1 MIDDVPRR
9 NLTKEAEVS
18 DLRCIKAL
26 WRAGSAAWAVPADWW
41 APAVDAMVL
50 ALHRGQS
57 VDHACAA
64 LGGARARTGVGV
76 AEGLRDLAALY
87 ASLGRAE
94 PPLTALCAFASGWA
108 EASFAPMAEL
118 TCDDP
123 LSGLATPPY
132 LRTRLA
138 ELYREAA
145 AGGLS
150 PGSSHR
156 LVVVSL
162 GVPPADPFV
171 RIADLLR
178 AAEVMRATFPGGDTL
193 ALMPP
198 ARVAALIRVRLA
210 VRLTALRRSL
220 RGLAAE
226 VVAHRL
232 PETLASAVR
241 LTLPQTP
248 PAPTSRG
255 GGGNGAGG
263 PDLRLSTMS
272 DREKLL
278 DEIKAKGVVH
288 GRVVLSSGKEADYYV
303 DLRRITLDGLAAPL
317 VGRVLL
323 DLTEDLGY
331 EAVGGLTLGADPV
344 ATAMLHA
351 AAARGQVL
359 DAFVVRKEGKAHGLQ
374 RRIEGPDVAGRR
386 VLAVEDTTTTGGSVL
401 TAVTAL
407 REAGAIVVGIA
418 TIVHRGGDEK
428 LAAAGLPYRTVF
440 SLADLGLG

>member
-1 MIDDVPRR
+1 
-9 NLTKEAEVS
+9 
-18 DLRCIKAL
+18 
-26 WRAGSAAWAVPADWW
+26 
-41 APAVDAMVL
+41 
-50 ALHRGQS
+50 
-57 VDHACAA
+57 
-64 LGGARARTGVGV
+64 
-76 AEGLRDLAALY
+76 
-87 ASLGRAE
+87 
-94 PPLTALCAFASGWA
+94 
-108 EASFAPMAEL
+108 
-118 TCDDP
+118 
-123 LSGLATPPY
+123 
-132 LRTRLA
+132 
-138 ELYREAA
+138 
-145 AGGLS
+145 
-150 PGSSHR
+150 
-156 LVVVSL
+156 
-162 GVPPADPFV
+162 
-171 RIADLLR
+171 
-178 AAEVMRATFPGGDTL
+178 
-193 ALMPP
+193 
-198 ARVAALIRVRLA
+198 
-210 VRLTALRRSL
+210 
-220 RGLAAE
+220 
-226 VVAHRL
+226 
-232 PETLASAVR
+232 
-241 LTLPQTP
+241 
-248 PAPTSRG
+248 
-255 GGGNGAGG
+255 
-263 PDLRLSTMS
+263 MS